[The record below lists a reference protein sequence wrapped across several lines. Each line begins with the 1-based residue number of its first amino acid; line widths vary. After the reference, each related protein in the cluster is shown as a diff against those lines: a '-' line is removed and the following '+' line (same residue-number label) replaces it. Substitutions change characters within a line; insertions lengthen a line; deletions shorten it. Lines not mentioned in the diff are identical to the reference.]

1 MMFVFLSAEHP
12 TGVSVLPVEGEQM
25 KTKNM
30 IWLHLTSML
39 VLAASLVLSA
49 CTSTLTRSDTQI
61 QAAPESLSYR
71 EFTLPSPEE
80 ITFELPE
87 GWDFWA
93 NAGYLSPDD
102 GKTYAGVR
110 LAWIDAD
117 HDAEEALYNEGSIVH
132 EKSTV
137 MVGDLETHRYIV
149 EVTLTNASTGEVFS
163 HTYEMI
169 YAFPAP
175 NGEMMAGVIFSAQS
189 REELEPLVPVAE
201 HMVESLKW
209 GMAD

>member
-1 MMFVFLSAEHP
+1 
-12 TGVSVLPVEGEQM
+12 M
-25 KTKNM
+25 KTRNVNVF
-30 IWLHLTSML
+30 HCAPACVL
-39 VLAASLVLSA
+39 VFSIVLSA
-49 CTSTLTRSDTQI
+49 CTAILPAEGTSPGGSPDPI
-61 QAAPESLSYR
+61 SYK
-71 EFTLPSPEE
+71 EFTLPFPEE

-87 GWDFWA
+87 SWDFWG

-132 EKSTV
+132 EKTTV
-137 MVGDLETHRYIV
+137 MVGDRETHRYIV

-175 NGEMMAGVIFSAQS
+175 NGEMMAGVIFSAQT
-189 REELEPLVPVAE
+189 REELEPMVPVAE
-201 HMVESLKW
+201 HMVASLEW
-209 GMAD
+209 GPGN

>member
-1 MMFVFLSAEHP
+1 M
-12 TGVSVLPVEGEQM
+12 Q
-25 KTKNM
+25 TKNTTL
-30 IWLHLTSML
+30 ILFVSIL
-39 VLAASLVLSA
+39 VLAISIVLSA
-49 CTSTLTRSDTQI
+49 CTPSLVPSETQI
-61 QAAPESLSYR
+61 EAAADVISYK
-71 EFTLPSPEE
+71 EFTLPFPED
-80 ITFELPE
+80 ISFELPE

-110 LAWIDAD
+110 LAWIEEGK
-117 HDAEEALYNEGSIVH
+117 DAETALYNEGSTVH
-132 EKSTV
+132 EKATV

-149 EVTLTNASTGEVFS
+149 EVTLTNASTGKVFS

-175 NGEMMAGVIFSAQS
+175 NGEMMAGVVFSAPTK
-189 REELEPLVPVAE
+189 EELEPLIPIAE

-209 GMAD
+209 GSGT